1 MTGGSETETHNQLNL
16 RIKKKTK
23 NRRKNLFKREQCQL
37 KMTAMKNQTTK
48 RKNSKT
54 VPENLSRL
62 AILKFIH
69 NYYFC
74 QHRGCNEISLYDLN
88 AMTKNKKFRHNW
100 LFNPSYAYCTHS
112 KLWNLVYIDGQGM
125 FCALCREF
133 EGKQNNNGLKQ
144 WNCAPN
150 VRYRTDSVQA
160 HLSNKM
166 HKESVQAHKRR
177 STSYFNA
184 EETSKINHLKTMCIS
199 KYSNPSFG
207 SQRRKLPLPNAFLIF
222 N

>member
-1 MTGGSETETHNQLNL
+1 MQSSN
-16 RIKKKTK
+16 
-23 NRRKNLFKREQCQL
+23 
-37 KMTAMKNQTTK
+37 
-48 RKNSKT
+48 
-54 VPENLSRL
+54 
-62 AILKFIH
+62 IH

-74 QHRGCNEISLYDLN
+74 QHRGCNEISLNDLT
-88 AMTKNKKFRHNW
+88 AMSKNKNSQHNW

-112 KLWNLVYIDGQGM
+112 QLWNLVYIDGQGM
-125 FCALCREF
+125 FRALCREF

-150 VRYRTDSVQA
+150 VRYRTDTVQA
-160 HLSNKM
+160 HLSNRM
-166 HKESVQAHKRR
+166 HQESVQAHKRR
-177 STSYFNA
+177 STSYFDA

-199 KYSNPSFG
+199 KYSNSSFG